1 MNSNNSHIPTSCSDP
16 EVFEPLVDD
25 YALGI
30 LAPEERVLR
39 RVLTKYQVESARK
52 GAEYQL
58 ARLQE
63 AVLGGALP

>member
-1 MNSNNSHIPTSCSDP
+1 MTGLYRYQGKSAKA
-16 EVFEPLVDD
+16 VQA
-25 YALGI
+25 Y
-30 LAPEERVLR
+30 R